1 MVCAFDMSLSV
12 EGSLC
17 RKCSSPSATTMCQDH
32 LEYVEG
38 AEDRRVTFTRQNPGP
53 ELKVEGSRGSCRSHS
68 LPSLSPCRRLVYMF
82 LASIVL

>member
-12 EGSLC
+12 KGSLC

-32 LEYVEG
+32 LENVEG

-53 ELKVEGSRGSCRSHS
+53 ELKVAFPSI
-68 LPSLSPCRRLVYMF
+68 SLSLSKACIY
-82 LASIVL
+82 VLS

>member
-32 LEYVEG
+32 LENVEG
-38 AEDRRVTFTRQNPGP
+38 AEDRRVTFTRQNPALSSKWRAPGVLMQVSFP
-53 ELKVEGSRGSCRSHS
+53 SI
-68 LPSLSPCRRLVYMF
+68 SLSLSKACIY
-82 LASIVL
+82 VLS

>member
-32 LEYVEG
+32 LENVEG
-38 AEDRRVTFTRQNPGP
+38 AEDRRMTFTQPGP
-53 ELKVEGSRGSCRSHS
+53 
-68 LPSLSPCRRLVYMF
+68 
-82 LASIVL
+82 

>member
-32 LEYVEG
+32 LENVEG
-38 AEDRRVTFTRQNPGP
+38 AEDRRVTFTRQNPALSSGG
-53 ELKVEGSRGSCRSHS
+53 LQGYSCRSHS

>member
-53 ELKVEGSRGSCRSHS
+53 ELKVEGSRGTHAGLIPFHLS
-68 LPSLSPCRRLVYMF
+68 LLVEGLYIC
-82 LASIVL
+82 S

>member
-32 LEYVEG
+32 LENVEG
-38 AEDRRVTFTRQNPGP
+38 AEDRRVTFTRQNALSSKWRAPGVVNILMQVSFP
-53 ELKVEGSRGSCRSHS
+53 SISLLVEGLYICS
-68 LPSLSPCRRLVYMF
+68 
-82 LASIVL
+82 